1 MKHVGAVP
9 LADLAGGALVRL
21 PYPPRDVLVSLV
33 EGMPAAIEDACNHAG
48 ASLAS
53 GPREG
58 GVVACPLHAYR
69 FDLRT
74 GELLSPRRACAPQ
87 RKFDAVLVGDMV
99 HVYDPFELALS
110 HAGVVRASQE

>member
-9 LADLAGGALVRL
+9 LEDLAEGALVRL
-21 PYPPRDVLVSLV
+21 PYPPRDVLVALV
-33 EGMPAAIEDACNHAG
+33 EGAPVAIEDACNHAG
-48 ASLAS
+48 ASLS
-53 GPREG
+53 TGPREG
-58 GVVACPLHAYR
+58 CVVACPLHGYR

-87 RKFDAVLVGDMV
+87 RTFDAVAVGDVV

-110 HAGVVRASQE
+110 HAGVVRASRG